1 MTRKPRRLAVVV
13 QRYGE
18 EITGGSESLA
28 RAVAT
33 RLALEDEVTAFT
45 TCAVDYVTWRNA
57 LPAGE
62 SMVEGVRVVRFQ
74 VQGERDLESFNRL
87 SDDLYARTPTGA
99 RTPTRAF
106 SAAERLE
113 LRGGG
118 FTPSPRLDDEPR
130 GARTPTREEEL
141 EWLRLQGPYV
151 PELPEALAR
160 ETPGFDA
167 VLFFTYLYYPTWAG
181 LQAASQRSILVPT
194 AHDEPPLCFSIFREM
209 FDLPKA
215 FAFLTPPEESLVRS
229 RFDLKDRPAAVA
241 GIGVD
246 LDEPTDVP
254 EFRRRYGLDRP
265 YVLYAGRIDAGK
277 GCAELLDFFARYTD
291 TYAPAPDLV
300 LMGSLALDLPQRF
313 DVRYLGFVSE
323 AEKRSAMAGAE
334 VVICPSPFESL
345 SIVLLEAL
353 SYSVPVLV
361 NGRSAV
367 LEDHVLR
374 SRAGLYYDGG
384 DDFVEALHRM
394 RTDPA
399 LRAAMGASGRRY
411 VENEYAWPAV
421 LGRYRGLIEAL

>member
-1 MTRKPRRLAVVV
+1 VIGKPRRLAVVV

-18 EITGGSESLA
+18 QITGGSESLA

-33 RLALEDEVTAFT
+33 RLALEDEVTVFT
-45 TCAVDYVTWRNA
+45 TCAVDYVTWRNT
-57 LPAGE
+57 LPPGE
-62 SMVEGVRVVRFQ
+62 SMIEGVRVVRFA
-74 VQGERDLESFNRL
+74 VQGERDLDSFNRL
-87 SDDLYARTPTGA
+87 SDDLYARTPT
-99 RTPTRAF
+99 RA
-106 SAAERLE
+106 
-113 LRGGG
+113 
-118 FTPSPRLDDEPR
+118 
-130 GARTPTREEEL
+130 EEL
-141 EWLRLQGPYV
+141 EWLRQQGPYV
-151 PELPEALAR
+151 PELPGALVQDASR
-160 ETPGFDA
+160 FDA
-167 VLFFTYLYYPTWAG
+167 VIFFTYLYYPTWAG
-181 LQAASQRSILVPT
+181 LQAASQRSLLVPT
-194 AHDEPPLCFSIFREM
+194 THDEPPLRFSIFREM

-215 FAFLTPPEESLVRS
+215 FAFLTPPEESLVRF
-229 RFDLKDRPAAVA
+229 RFDLKGRPSVVA

-254 EFRRRYGLDRP
+254 AFRRRYGLDRP

-277 GCAELLDFFARYTD
+277 GCADLVDFFARYTD
-291 TYAPAPDLV
+291 TFAPAPDLV
-300 LMGSLALDLPQRF
+300 LMGSLAMDLPQRS

-323 AEKRSAMAGAE
+323 TEKRSAMAGAE

-353 SYSVPVLV
+353 SYRVPVLV
-361 NGRSAV
+361 NRRSAV

-384 DDFVEALHRM
+384 ADFVEALHRL

-421 LGRYRGLIEAL
+421 LGRYRGIIEAL

>member
-1 MTRKPRRLAVVV
+1 MTGKPRRLAVVV

-18 EITGGSESLA
+18 QITGGSESLA

-33 RLALEDEVTAFT
+33 RLALEDEVTVFT
-45 TCAVDYVTWRNA
+45 TCAIDYVTWRNT
-57 LPAGE
+57 LPPGE
-62 SMVEGVRVVRFQ
+62 SMIEGVRVVRYA
-74 VQGERDLESFNRL
+74 VQGERDLHSFNRL
-87 SDDLYARTPTGA
+87 SDDLY
-99 RTPTRAF
+99 
-106 SAAERLE
+106 E
-113 LRGGG
+113 
-118 FTPSPRLDDEPR
+118 
-130 GARTPTREEEL
+130 RTPTREEEL
-141 EWLRLQGPYV
+141 EWLRQQGPYV
-151 PELPEALAR
+151 PELPAALVQDASR
-160 ETPGFDA
+160 FDA
-167 VLFFTYLYYPTWAG
+167 VIFFTYLYYPTWAG
-181 LQAASQRSILVPT
+181 LHTASQRSLLVPT
-194 AHDEPPLCFSIFREM
+194 THDEPPLRFSIFREM

-229 RFDLKDRPAAVA
+229 RFDLKGRPSVVA

-254 EFRRRYGLDRP
+254 AFRRRYGLDRP

-277 GCAELLDFFARYTD
+277 GCADLVDFFARYTD
-291 TYAPAPDLV
+291 TFAPAPDLV
-300 LMGSLALDLPQRF
+300 LMGSLAMDLPQRS

-353 SYSVPVLV
+353 SYRVPVLV
-361 NGRSAV
+361 NRRSAV

-384 DDFVEALHRM
+384 DDFVEALHRL

>member
-1 MTRKPRRLAVVV
+1 MTRGPRRLAVVV

-18 EITGGSESLA
+18 QITGGSESLA

-33 RLALEDEVTAFT
+33 RLALEDEVTVFT

-57 LPAGE
+57 LPPGE
-62 SMVEGVRVVRFQ
+62 SMVEGVRVVRFP
-74 VQGERDLESFNRL
+74 VQGERDLEGFNRL
-87 SDDLYARTPTGA
+87 SDDLYARTPTQ
-99 RTPTRAF
+99 AF
-106 SAAERLE
+106 SAAERIG

-118 FTPSPRLDDEPR
+118 STLSPRLDDEGR
-130 GARTPTREEEL
+130 VARTPTREEEL
-141 EWLRLQGPYV
+141 EWLRQQGPYV

-160 ETPGFDA
+160 EAPGFDA
-167 VLFFTYLYYPTWAG
+167 VIFFTYLYYPTWAG
-181 LQAASQRSILVPT
+181 LQAASQRSLLVPT
-194 AHDEPPLCFSIFREM
+194 THDEPPLRLSIFREM

-229 RFDLKDRPAAVA
+229 RFDLKGRPAAVA
-241 GIGVD
+241 GIGVE
-246 LDEPTDVP
+246 LDEPTDVTA
-254 EFRRRYGLDRP
+254 FRRRYGLDRP

-277 GCAELLDFFARYTD
+277 GCTDLVDFFARYTD
-291 TYAPAPDLV
+291 TFAPAPDLV
-300 LMGSLALDLPQRF
+300 LMGSLAMDLPQRS

-334 VVICPSPFESL
+334 VVMCPSPFESL

-353 SYSVPVLV
+353 SYRVPVLV

-374 SRAGLYYDGG
+374 SRAGLYYEGG